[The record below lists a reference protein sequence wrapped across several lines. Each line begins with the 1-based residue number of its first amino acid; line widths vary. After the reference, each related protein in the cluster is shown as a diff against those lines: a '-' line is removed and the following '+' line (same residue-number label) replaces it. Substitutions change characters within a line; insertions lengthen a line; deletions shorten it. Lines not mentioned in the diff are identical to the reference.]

1 MVNLN
6 NKEKNISNKPKKPIL
21 KIFAI
26 LIIISSLVLGIV
38 FSNLKFSENIKLGS
52 DFKGYYSALVS
63 VGNLN
68 EKESINGQPNGD
80 STEGA
85 KALNE
90 RLNPMGNNQIIIEK
104 AGKNFLK
111 VLSPV
116 DAYQNETIFKN
127 QIQKN
132 GGIVLLDST
141 EGKFN
146 DLQITN
152 ESNKLER
159 KGINEYFTG
168 ANSTFINE
176 SNSKNP
182 AISYSLNGDNFK
194 ALFKTEE
201 GAEGQTRE
209 AGTLPLFILLDAD
222 GFYNDIRNYYN
233 LIKGEKKDRIEEFFK
248 VIVEPLRTFYD
259 ASSTPT
265 KVKEVLYDLFYG
277 QWTEKTSSGIST
289 TYRGSLMSRRNGSNE
304 SLKDASSFLE
314 VVDSFNYLS
323 ETSKYVYD
331 SNAVTKD
338 FETGGRYSKNV
349 KLWDSSNTL
358 TEKYKVNEIFS
369 LINPVLLNF
378 VISNQILFNE
388 TFANNLVTN
397 YFLFNGNVTESKGQA
412 SKGYIDGNNLIT
424 KVDSEAKARIGASL
438 FNASGKGFVFTVNSV
453 ATIDGKVT
461 QVMLISSLVFI
472 LIIAL
477 CLIVYMGF
485 FYRLLGL
492 FSMIITL
499 AIIGMTLLSLSWF
512 NLAVGPETIICSFI
526 LLGLNIEIF
535 SSLFENMKE
544 SYYLKQRGLKTSFNI
559 SIKEN
564 VGIALDLVVALL
576 IPSMCMFW
584 ISSNAII
591 SMAIMLAMGSFFT
604 VLFTILVG
612 VILFKL
618 IINSQL
624 IANKSYLFALN
635 TDFASQGKF
644 FINYKIR
651 KIENKIIKLN
661 SKPEIDKEAITKLE
675 SDLESLNDKLSEIN
689 LKDIEK
695 NNKKQ
700 ELAKEKLNKKI
711 DLITQKINSLNP
723 EKDAKKIQSLNFK
736 VNELIFVRDDNT
748 QNIIEEEG
756 QIITS
761 TNEKLKIKTVERN
774 IKNGTKFVSLF
785 GVILL
790 ALSLGLGFLFG
801 LRFDDT
807 FGGRTDYT
815 LWGDNTSTLYSQIRE
830 ESFEDTSYGNEQ
842 KLKEIYEF
850 KEELVEKHESFKSN
864 NQYNE
869 EAVKLDE
876 TKTVSEFL
884 NFVLD
889 DSFYVNYLAQNL
901 SDKKSYKSKNYSV
914 SYGDKF
920 IFNDSSSI
928 TEENQNWITLTVFTQ
943 DLKQSAIIKKMFNNL
958 GVDKNINSTSN
969 NGFITKSIKPA
980 TMFWSIKEIA
990 ISILII
996 IAALVIYILI
1006 RFKWTYYIAMIISIV
1021 LAPLVAVAAITA
1033 LQIPLGNV
1041 AIIAIVGSIFFT
1053 IISLFIIFGKARTLI
1068 ASKDEKSL
1076 INFFKQEIEIIYD
1089 TKSVKKKMNDE
1100 LFNLKNEMRLNI
1112 RTNNLPKEEKKKLKL
1127 EFKEI
1132 KHAKKIEFRK
1142 VKKANKIKI
1151 NRVAKQNNYLSEVL
1165 VKTFRFGLVRSLLL
1179 IVLYTVLGIILA
1191 SSMSS
1196 IWSFGASMIIGIFVS
1211 SVFVL
1216 FISLPLW
1223 VVFEQIRIRNQ
1234 LARKRFIN
1242 GLYVSKEEQIIEGI
1256 ND

>member
-1 MVNLN
+1 MN
-6 NKEKNISNKPKKPIL
+6 NKEKNISKKPKKPIV
-21 KIFAI
+21 KSFAI
-26 LIIISSLVLGIV
+26 LIIICSLVLGIV

-68 EKESINGQPNGD
+68 EDESINGQPNGD
-80 STEGA
+80 SNEGA

-141 EGKFN
+141 ENKYT
-146 DLQITN
+146 DLQISAE
-152 ESNKLER
+152 ESNKIER
-159 KGINEYFTG
+159 KGINDYFTG
-168 ANSTFINE
+168 ATSTFINE

-194 ALFKTEE
+194 SLFPKAEE
-201 GAEGQTRE
+201 GGAGETRE
-209 AGTLPLFILLDAD
+209 EGTLPLFILLDAD
-222 GFYNDIRNYYN
+222 GFYNDIRNYFN
-233 LIKGEKKDRIEEFFK
+233 LIKGNKKDRIEEFFK
-248 VIVEPLRTFYD
+248 VIVDPLRTFYD
-259 ASSTPT
+259 ATNTST

-277 QWTEKTSSGIST
+277 QWTEKTSSGINT
-289 TYRGSLMSRRNGSNE
+289 TYRGSLMARRNGSND
-304 SLKDASSFLE
+304 SLRDANSFLE
-314 VVDSFNYLS
+314 VVDSFNYLA

-338 FETGGRYSKNV
+338 FETGGRYSQNV
-349 KLWDSSNTL
+349 QLWNSSNTL

-378 VISNQILFNE
+378 VRTNQILFNE
-388 TFANNLVTN
+388 TYANNLATN
-397 YFLFNGNVTESKGQA
+397 YFLFNGNVTESNSQN
-412 SKGYIDGNNLIT
+412 SNGYIDGEKLIT

-461 QVMLISSLVFI
+461 KIMLISSLVFI
-472 LIIAL
+472 LIIVL
-477 CLIVYMGF
+477 CLVIFMGF

-499 AIIGMTLLSLSWF
+499 SIIGLTLLSLSWF

-526 LLGLNIEIF
+526 LVGLNIEIF

-559 SIKEN
+559 SIKET

-576 IPSMCMFW
+576 VPAMCMFW

-604 VLFTILVG
+604 VLFTIVVG

-618 IINSQL
+618 VINSQL

-651 KIENKIIKLN
+651 KIESKIAKLN
-661 SKPEIDKEAITKLE
+661 SNTKTIDKELISKLE
-675 SDLESLNDKLSEIN
+675 NNLKSLNEKLKEIN

-700 ELAKEKLNKKI
+700 ELSKAKLNKKI
-711 DLITQKINSLNP
+711 DLITQKIAKLNS
-723 EKDAKKIQSLNFK
+723 EKDAKKIQALNFK

-748 QNIIEEEG
+748 QNILEEEG

-761 TNEKLKIKTVERN
+761 TNEKLKIKTIERN

-790 ALSLGLGFLFG
+790 AVSLAFGLLFG
-801 LRFDDT
+801 LRFDNT

-815 LWGDNTSTLYSQIRE
+815 LWGDNTSTLYLQIKE
-830 ESFEDTSYGNEQ
+830 ERFEDTSNGSAD
-842 KLKEIYEF
+842 KLEKIFNF
-850 KEELVEKHESFKSN
+850 KEDLIQKHEDFISN
-864 NQYNE
+864 NSGE
-869 EAVKLDE
+869 REAIKLDE
-876 TKTVSEFL
+876 TRTVSEFL
-884 NFVLD
+884 NFAFE
-889 DSFYVNYLAQNL
+889 DSFYINYLAQNF
-901 SDKKSYKSKNYSV
+901 SNNKSYKSKSYSV

-928 TEENQNWITLTVFTQ
+928 TDINQNWITVTVFTQ

-958 GVDKNINSTSN
+958 GVDKNSNSTSG
-969 NGFITKSIKPA
+969 NGFITKAIKPA
-980 TMFWSIKEIA
+980 TMLWSIKEIA
-990 ISILII
+990 ISVLTII
-996 IAALVIYILI
+996 GALVIYILI
-1006 RFKWTYYIAMIISIV
+1006 RFKWTYYIAMIVSIV
-1021 LAPLVAVAAITA
+1021 LAPLVVVAAITA

-1112 RTNNLPKEEKKKLKL
+1112 KTNNLPKEEKKKLKL

-1132 KHAKKIEFRK
+1132 KHNKKIEFKK

-1165 VKTFRFGLVRSLLL
+1165 VKTFKFGLVRCLLL
-1179 IVLYTVLGIILA
+1179 ISLYTILGVVLA
-1191 SSMSS
+1191 ASMSS
-1196 IWSFGASMIIGIFVS
+1196 IWSFGTSMIIGTVIS

-1242 GLYVSKEEQIIEGI
+1242 GLYVSNEEQIIEGI